1 MIAKKL
7 QSKKF
12 MIKIISKKI
21 GKTQAKEAYASFHY
35 YVFHQHVSSECNI
48 RSEKIR
54 EIKQHNVC
62 QKKPFF
68 TKIRKKD
75 LNSGLTNNIEKTLV
89 MPYYS
94 CR

>member
-1 MIAKKL
+1 
-7 QSKKF
+7 
-12 MIKIISKKI
+12 MIKIISKKL

-62 QKKPFF
+62 QKNLFLLRLER
-68 TKIRKKD
+68 KI
-75 LNSGLTNNIEKTLV
+75 
-89 MPYYS
+89 
-94 CR
+94 